1 MKNQNNNHILPKVL
15 LAMLSLSLFA
25 CASKPKPAAEIYS
38 NEPVVVAD
46 NNYDAPPSMDASNDQ
61 TPTVESSGI
70 AAPSEEPTFTEPP
83 VEEMNNV
90 TPPMEST
97 SSDEMA
103 MLDST
108 AEPAAT
114 DSMDTTTT
122 MTDGLSGTP
131 ADHFAVQVV
140 ASSSVE
146 NLNAFATK
154 YGLSNELTAQVT
166 VNDKT
171 WTVLLLGTYPTLEA
185 AKEAL
190 TSIQD
195 KVDTSPWIRSVG
207 SLQ

>member
-1 MKNQNNNHILPKVL
+1 MKTQNNNPILPKIL
-15 LAMLSLSLFA
+15 LALISLTLFA
-25 CASKPKPAAEIYS
+25 CAAKPKPAAEIYS

-46 NNYDAPPSMDASNDQ
+46 DNYNAPPSMEASNDQ
-61 TPTVESSGI
+61 STTVESSGI
-70 AAPSEEPTFTEPP
+70 AAPTEEPTFTEPP

-90 TPPMEST
+90 TPPMENT

-108 AEPAAT
+108 TEPAA
-114 DSMDTTTT
+114 MDTMAEVSSTN
-122 MTDGLSGTP
+122 LSEIP
-131 ADHFAVQVV
+131 ADYFTVQVV
-140 ASSSVE
+140 ASSTIE

-154 YGLSNELTAQVT
+154 YDLSNDLTAQVT
-166 VNDKT
+166 VDDKT
-171 WTVLLLGTYPTLEA
+171 WNVLLFGTYPTLEA

-207 SLQ
+207 SVQ

>member
-1 MKNQNNNHILPKVL
+1 
-15 LAMLSLSLFA
+15 MLSLSLFA

-38 NEPVVVAD
+38 NEPVVVAND
-46 NNYDAPPSMDASNDQ
+46 NYNTPPSMEASNDQ
-61 TPTVESSGI
+61 SPTVESSGI

-90 TPPMEST
+90 TPPMENT

-114 DSMDTTTT
+114 DTMDTTTT
-122 MTDGLSGTP
+122 MTDVSSTSLSGTP

-140 ASSSVE
+140 ASSTVE

-154 YGLSNELTAQVT
+154 HGLSNELTAKVT

-171 WTVLLLGTYPTLEA
+171 WTVLILGTYPTLEA

>member
-1 MKNQNNNHILPKVL
+1 
-15 LAMLSLSLFA
+15 MLSLSLFA
-25 CASKPKPAAEIYS
+25 CASKPKPAAELYS
-38 NEPVVVAD
+38 NEPVVVAN
-46 NNYDAPPSMDASNDQ
+46 NNYNAPPSMDASNDQ
-61 TPTVESSGI
+61 SPTIESSGI

-83 VEEMNNV
+83 VEEMNNI
-90 TPPMEST
+90 TPPMENT

-108 AEPAAT
+108 AEPAA
-114 DSMDTTTT
+114 MDTTT
-122 MTDGLSGTP
+122 MTNGLSGTP

-140 ASSSVE
+140 ASSTIK

-166 VNDKT
+166 VDDKT

-190 TSIQD
+190 AGIQD